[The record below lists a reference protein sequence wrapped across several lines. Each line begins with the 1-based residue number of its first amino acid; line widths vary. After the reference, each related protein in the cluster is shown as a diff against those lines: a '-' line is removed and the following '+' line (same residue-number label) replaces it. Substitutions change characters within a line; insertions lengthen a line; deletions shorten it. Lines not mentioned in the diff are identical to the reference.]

1 MRQCAGQGNC
11 RQPWVGICPG
21 NNQSAGKRKSGKTRK
36 GNAWVR
42 RLLCEFAQA
51 ASRSRCALK
60 DKFAA
65 LSIRKGHKKSI
76 VALAH
81 KMLRI
86 VFAVLKNKTPYLD
99 KAVDC
104 EALSVQPNAPR
115 WMKMLIKHGYMPTA
129 A

>member
-1 MRQCAGQGNC
+1 MFTRAVWEPSRISAGVNATRQCG
-11 RQPWVGICPG
+11 
-21 NNQSAGKRKSGKTRK
+21 
-36 GNAWVR
+36 
-42 RLLCEFAQA
+42 L
-51 ASRSRCALK
+51 RCGEPTESVK

-86 VFAVLKNKTPYLD
+86 VFAVLKNKTPCLD

-104 EALSVQPNAPR
+104 EALSVQRNAPR
-115 WMKMLIKHGYMPTA
+115 WLKMLIKHGYRPTA

>member
-1 MRQCAGQGNC
+1 MLFR
-11 RQPWVGICPG
+11 
-21 NNQSAGKRKSGKTRK
+21 SAWANSHSS
-36 GNAWVR
+36 
-42 RLLCEFAQA
+42 RLTQA
-51 ASRSRCALK
+51 ASRTRCALK

-81 KMLRI
+81 KRLSI
-86 VFAVLKNKTPYLD
+86 VLAVLKNKPPYLD

-104 EALSVQPNAPR
+104 EALSVQPNAAR
-115 WMKMLIKHGYMPTA
+115 WMKRLIKHGYRPTA